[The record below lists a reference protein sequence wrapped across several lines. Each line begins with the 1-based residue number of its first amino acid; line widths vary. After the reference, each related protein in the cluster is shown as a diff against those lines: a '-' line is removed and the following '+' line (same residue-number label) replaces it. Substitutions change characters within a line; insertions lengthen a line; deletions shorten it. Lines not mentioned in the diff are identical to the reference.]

1 MSILRFYI
9 EDDLNCDR
17 NIYILLLILI
27 YTSFTLLWRF
37 TLACVSDL
45 WSLSVRLTKRWIFFN
60 RNFKI
65 VNSEFLTV
73 TLKLQVH
80 RNNSLFHHH
89 VLRKQYLPRMEVTTL
104 RAHGI
109 PDVTPRCIPGIPAAV
124 CVDMCIGH
132 RLNSSNVLRDEG
144 LPGG

>member
-1 MSILRFYI
+1 MFDAISGDAISGDAIRLKSQTVEAIPSVLPAKWLVTR
-9 EDDLNCDR
+9 
-17 NIYILLLILI
+17 
-27 YTSFTLLWRF
+27 
-37 TLACVSDL
+37 VSPATTVCL
-45 WSLSVRLTKRWIFFN
+45 VMKTYRTGICMIMTCGN
-60 RNFKI
+60 
-65 VNSEFLTV
+65 V